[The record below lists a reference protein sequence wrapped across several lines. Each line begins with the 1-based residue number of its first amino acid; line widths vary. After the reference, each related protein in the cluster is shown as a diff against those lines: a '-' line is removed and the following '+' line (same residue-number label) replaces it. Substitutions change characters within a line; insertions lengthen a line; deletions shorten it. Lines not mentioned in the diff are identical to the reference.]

1 MEPVGTCQTPPTPD
15 GQRARMVSLEPFTMQ
30 ARTLHQNPENVA
42 PKQPPA
48 APKPD
53 ASACGVHLAWAGGFI
68 AVGPLLVE
76 GSERA
81 VLVSPDLELQDWS
94 CVRLRYRITGRGLL
108 QLQLR
113 PEGESFD
120 HTLWAADT
128 PSDSWLLASI
138 DLRNTSDPCKVVLE
152 GTGQGVSSA
161 VALSEIRIVPGY
173 CMGHYM
179 YVDSVNANRPQE
191 VARLASPMTTMPLSG
206 CLSFYY
212 LQSPESSSALSV
224 FTRDRLGQ
232 GEEIW
237 RPDTPETALWALGQV
252 DIKAPYPLEVV
263 FEVAFNKPN
272 GGYVLLDDISFS
284 PEFCSIDTE
293 PSFDPS
299 IANCDFESGF
309 CGYRQDQRAGS
320 VWRRVSVKPN
330 IYRAGDHTSG
340 SGSFLL
346 ANTRSVQLPGF
357 MGRLTGPHL
366 PGQQKYCLRF
376 YYALTGFSRTD
387 SALAVYLRHLNTEA
401 QEKIWAATASS
412 RDVWSEVDITFQ
424 KPQAVKVLFLSICES
439 VWDCGSVALD
449 DITVT
454 LGDCSLS
461 AGWFLSV
468 PGQCDFETGS
478 CGYTQEQQG
487 NVGGWV
493 LARGPTPTS
502 YTGPQGDHTT
512 GVGHYMYMEASP
524 MLPGQTAR
532 LVSAAVRGSRRPH
545 CLLFH
550 FHMLGSG
557 TGQLSVLLRRE
568 GGREDLLWSRRGE
581 QSISWLKASSA
592 QVNMAALGKRKRCSD
607 QFANSSSQTH
617 ISRAETSSHTQDE
630 LRAAGDG
637 GGRGFVEGSIVRI
650 TMQNFLSYNYSEVFP
665 GPNLNMIVGP
675 NGTGKSSIV
684 CAICLGLAGRT
695 AVLGRGDKVGLYVK
709 RGCTKGFVEIELYR
723 AQGNLV
729 INREIYVENNQSV
742 WMVNRRQTNQKAV
755 EEEVRALR
763 IQVGNLC
770 QFLPQEKVGE
780 FAKMSKIELLEATE
794 KSVGPPE
801 MYKFH
806 CELKTFRTKEKE
818 LENVCKEKA
827 SFLER
832 AKQRNERNRQDVE
845 RFYEKKR
852 HLDMITMLQNKRP
865 WVEYETVRCD
875 LEAVK
880 ASREEAK
887 KKLKTLRET
896 QAPILRKIQAVD
908 GQLRPIESQMKEKAA
923 AIKQA
928 MLKCKQKQDMLDTKN
943 KEIEDTQQALRL
955 AQTEEAER
963 QKRISNTRCMIDD
976 LQAELDSVAEQEDVQ
991 PQINAVSVELR
1002 QLQDERTRSQGELSD
1017 LLREKDR
1024 LIGERTRVV
1033 EKLRSLEDVMKRKEE
1048 VLRSKFPDTHNALL
1062 WLRQNRQCFTGN
1074 VYEPM
1079 MLVINVRDARHAKY
1093 IESHVP
1099 LNDLR
1104 AFVFQRQQD
1113 METFMTE
1120 VRDHQKLRVNAVIA
1134 PPESCADRAPS
1145 RPLQALRRFGFFSY
1159 LRELFD
1165 APEEVMS
1172 YLCHQYRVQDVPVG
1186 TQETKAMIETVIR
1199 ESQLKILFTAEE
1211 KYTVKKSSYSQK
1223 TISSNSALRPP
1234 HYLSLMVDAEEK
1246 QQLQERQRSA
1256 EQRLQSIDRQLKAS
1270 QELQA
1275 QLDRPCVCLSLRQME
1290 SCGTD
1295 LQRKERETG
1304 ARISAVNSEKVAVMA
1319 DFIQHM
1325 QLRAR
1330 RQQEMVFLALDSVQ
1344 LSAEKNKL
1352 ESESREGGARLR
1364 ELEQAT
1370 TELCER
1376 KSRLQETCRQLLRR
1390 AKEVCNLDPG
1400 ESSVPQRLQEA
1411 FGQLPDTLDEIDAL
1425 LHEERSRAECF
1436 TGLSTTVVEE
1446 YTRGTQEIE
1455 HLTGELE
1462 EKKNA
1467 LEIYRQH
1474 ISQAKEKWLYPL
1486 KQLVEQINEKFSDF
1500 FRSMQC
1506 AGEVDLHSESE
1517 EEYDK
1522 YGIRIRVKFRSSTQL
1537 HELTPHHQSG
1547 GERSVSTMLYLMAL
1561 QELNL
1566 CPFRV
1571 VDEINQGMDPVNERR
1586 VFDIVVR
1593 TACKGT
1599 TSQYFFITPKVLQNL
1614 HYAEE
1619 MTILCV
1625 HNGLQMLPPNKW
1637 DEKAF
1642 IRRAQRQAPPAD
1654 R

>member
-1 MEPVGTCQTPPTPD
+1 
-15 GQRARMVSLEPFTMQ
+15 
-30 ARTLHQNPENVA
+30 
-42 PKQPPA
+42 
-48 APKPD
+48 
-53 ASACGVHLAWAGGFI
+53 
-68 AVGPLLVE
+68 
-76 GSERA
+76 
-81 VLVSPDLELQDWS
+81 
-94 CVRLRYRITGRGLL
+94 
-108 QLQLR
+108 
-113 PEGESFD
+113 
-120 HTLWAADT
+120 
-128 PSDSWLLASI
+128 
-138 DLRNTSDPCKVVLE
+138 
-152 GTGQGVSSA
+152 
-161 VALSEIRIVPGY
+161 
-173 CMGHYM
+173 
-179 YVDSVNANRPQE
+179 
-191 VARLASPMTTMPLSG
+191 
-206 CLSFYY
+206 
-212 LQSPESSSALSV
+212 
-224 FTRDRLGQ
+224 
-232 GEEIW
+232 
-237 RPDTPETALWALGQV
+237 
-252 DIKAPYPLEVV
+252 
-263 FEVAFNKPN
+263 
-272 GGYVLLDDISFS
+272 
-284 PEFCSIDTE
+284 
-293 PSFDPS
+293 
-299 IANCDFESGF
+299 
-309 CGYRQDQRAGS
+309 
-320 VWRRVSVKPN
+320 
-330 IYRAGDHTSG
+330 
-340 SGSFLL
+340 
-346 ANTRSVQLPGF
+346 
-357 MGRLTGPHL
+357 
-366 PGQQKYCLRF
+366 
-376 YYALTGFSRTD
+376 
-387 SALAVYLRHLNTEA
+387 
-401 QEKIWAATASS
+401 
-412 RDVWSEVDITFQ
+412 
-424 KPQAVKVLFLSICES
+424 
-439 VWDCGSVALD
+439 
-449 DITVT
+449 
-454 LGDCSLS
+454 
-461 AGWFLSV
+461 
-468 PGQCDFETGS
+468 
-478 CGYTQEQQG
+478 
-487 NVGGWV
+487 
-493 LARGPTPTS
+493 
-502 YTGPQGDHTT
+502 
-512 GVGHYMYMEASP
+512 
-524 MLPGQTAR
+524 
-532 LVSAAVRGSRRPH
+532 
-545 CLLFH
+545 
-550 FHMLGSG
+550 
-557 TGQLSVLLRRE
+557 
-568 GGREDLLWSRRGE
+568 
-581 QSISWLKASSA
+581 
-592 QVNMAALGKRKRCSD
+592 MAALGKRKRSSD
-607 QFANSSSQTH
+607 RFVNSSSQTR
-617 ISRAETSSHTQDE
+617 ISRAETSSNTQDE
-630 LRAAGDG
+630 LRAPGDG

-650 TMQNFLSYNYSEVFP
+650 TMQNFLSYNYSEVVP

-684 CAICLGLAGRT
+684 CAICLGLAGKT

-723 AQGNLV
+723 TQGNLV
-729 INREIYVENNQSV
+729 INREIHVENNQSV
-742 WMVNRRQTNQKAV
+742 WMVNGRHTSQKAV

-806 CELKTFRTKEKE
+806 CELKTFRTKERE

-852 HLDMITMLQNKRP
+852 HMDMIKMLENKRP
-865 WVEYETVRCD
+865 WVEYETVRCE

-880 ASREEAK
+880 AEREETK
-887 KKLKTLRET
+887 KKLKTLKET

-908 GQLRPIESQMKEKAA
+908 GQLQPIESQMKEKAA

-928 MLKCKQKQDMLDTKN
+928 TLECKRKQDELDSRN
-943 KEIEDTQQALRL
+943 REIEDVQQALRL

-963 QKRISNTRCMIDD
+963 QKRISNTRRMIDD
-976 LQAELDSVAEQEDVQ
+976 LQAELDSVATQEDVQ

-1002 QLQDERTRSQGELSD
+1002 QLQDERTRGQGELSD
-1017 LLREKDR
+1017 LFREKDR
-1024 LIGERTRVV
+1024 LTGERTRVV

-1048 VLRSKFPDTHNALL
+1048 VLRRKFPDTYNALL
-1062 WLRQNRQCFTGN
+1062 WLRQNRQRFTGN
-1074 VYEPM
+1074 VHEPM

-1093 IESHVP
+1093 IESHVA

-1134 PPESCADRAPS
+1134 PHESCAGRAPS
-1145 RPLQALRRFGFFSY
+1145 RPLQTLRHFGFFSY

-1172 YLCHQYRVQDVPVG
+1172 YLCHQYRVHDVPVG

-1211 KYTVKKSSYSQK
+1211 KYTVRKSSYSQK
-1223 TISSNSALRPP
+1223 TISSNTALRPP

-1246 QQLQERQRSA
+1246 HQLQERQRSA
-1256 EQRLQSIDRQLKAS
+1256 EQRLQSVDRQLKAL
-1270 QELQA
+1270 QERHA
-1275 QLDRPCVCLSLRQME
+1275 QLDRRDNELRAQKKELSERKGKKRQLEQKISTKQDSLRQME
-1290 SCGTD
+1290 GCGMD
-1295 LQRKERETG
+1295 LQRKEQETG
-1304 ARISAVNSEKVAVMA
+1304 ARIRAVNSQKVAIMT
-1319 DFIQHM
+1319 DFTQHIK
-1325 QLRAR
+1325 LRAR
-1330 RQQEMVFLALDSVQ
+1330 LQLEVVYLALDTVQ

-1352 ESESREGGARLR
+1352 ESESRDGGARLR
-1364 ELEQAT
+1364 QLEQENTA
-1370 TELCER
+1370 LCER

-1390 AKEVCNLDPG
+1390 AKEICNLDPG

-1436 TGLSTTVVEE
+1436 TGLSATVVEE

-1455 HLTGELE
+1455 QLTGELE
-1462 EKKNA
+1462 EKRSS
-1467 LEIYRQH
+1467 LETYRQH
-1474 ISQAKEKWLYPL
+1474 ISQAKENWLNPL

-1614 HYAEE
+1614 RYADE

-1637 DEKAF
+1637 NEKAF
-1642 IRRAQRQAPPAD
+1642 IRRAQRRAPPAD